1 MTDFN
6 PLKWQEIFAQLIE
19 EGHYDVGSVNYYH
32 LTSILEDLYVENQE
46 LKSRVETLEKDME
59 LIKSYAWEKMT
70 ERNLTQE
77 LLYTNYID
85 MENGDDMESIDYRS
99 LIHILTEL
107 MSRIEKLEK
116 SQHTHSE
123 MKND

>member
-1 MTDFN
+1 MTD
-6 PLKWQEIFAQLIE
+6 
-19 EGHYDVGSVNYYH
+19 
-32 LTSILEDLYVENQE
+32 
-46 LKSRVETLEKDME
+46 
-59 LIKSYAWEKMT
+59 
-70 ERNLTQE
+70 RNLTQE

-85 MENGDDMESIDYRS
+85 MENGDDVESIDYRS

>member
-1 MTDFN
+1 
-6 PLKWQEIFAQLIE
+6 
-19 EGHYDVGSVNYYH
+19 
-32 LTSILEDLYVENQE
+32 
-46 LKSRVETLEKDME
+46 
-59 LIKSYAWEKMT
+59 MT

-85 MENGDDMESIDYRS
+85 MENGDDIESIDYRS

-116 SQHTHSE
+116 INKENLSLLNLVEKQ
-123 MKND
+123 KND